1 MSARAALHPVALI
14 LQTLCNPLRADTNL
28 AEEQMTVEYQGD
40 PIDIGFNAVYLLEA
54 IKHIETERLR
64 IAMNHPERAA
74 VITPVHGNEEAK
86 IDYTAVIMPLRLH

>member
-1 MSARAALHPVALI
+1 
-14 LQTLCNPLRADTNL
+14 
-28 AEEQMTVEYQGD
+28 MTVEYQGD

-74 VITPVHGNEEAK
+74 VITPVHGDEEAK